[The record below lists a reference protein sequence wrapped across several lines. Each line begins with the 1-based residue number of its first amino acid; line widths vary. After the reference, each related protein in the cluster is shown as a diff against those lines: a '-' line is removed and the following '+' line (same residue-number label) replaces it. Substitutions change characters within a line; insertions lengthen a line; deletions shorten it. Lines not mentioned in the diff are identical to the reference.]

1 MSPLRHI
8 IATAALLVGVLS
20 GLRAAEV
27 LVPAGPNSWVFD
39 HTGTCVAASAI
50 TTNKGITRWTDPT
63 QRIRI
68 YVWLGTSGTL
78 NVRLHGMIADGEA
91 TIRCTLGEE
100 SRQITLAQK
109 GPGVIEVGTFT
120 IARPGYHHLEL
131 QGLTKTAHSF
141 GEITGVGLTG
151 AVAAGEV
158 HFLRD
163 DFHFGRRG
171 PSVHLGY
178 QLPENA
184 KDITYVY
191 SEVCVPVGQDVI
203 GTFCMANG
211 FSAGYSGMQV
221 NSAKER
227 RILFSVW
234 SPFQTDDPKK
244 IPEADRIVLLGK
256 GTDVQVGTFG
266 NEGSG
271 GQSFLRFPW
280 QAGTTYR
287 FLLRGEPTGDGSTV
301 FTCYF
306 FPPELGRWLLIAS
319 FRRPKTDTYVTGWHS
334 FLENFA
340 TDTGAITREAHY
352 TNQWARD
359 RHGQWF
365 AVSQA
370 RYTADA
376 TARKQ
381 ARLDYAG
388 GVTPE
393 GRFFLRNGGFFNERL
408 AYGATFTRTPSPDEP
423 QIDLVRLPQ
432 E

>member
-1 MSPLRHI
+1 MSHLRHLI
-8 IATAALLVGVLS
+8 VIAALLVGVS
-20 GLRAAEV
+20 SSLRATEV
-27 LVPAGPNSWVFD
+27 LIPAGPNSWVFD
-39 HTGTCVAASAI
+39 HHGACVPAAAM
-50 TTNKGITRWTDPT
+50 TTNTGITRWVDPT

-68 YVWLGTSGTL
+68 YMWLGTSGTL
-78 NVRLHGMIADGEA
+78 DVRLHGKITDGES
-91 TIRCTLGEE
+91 TIRCTLGAE
-100 SRQITLAQK
+100 SRQITL
-109 GPGVIEVGTFT
+109 T
-120 IARPGYHHLEL
+120 IAHPGYHYLEL
-131 QGLTKTAHSF
+131 QGLTKTAQTF
-141 GEITGVGLTG
+141 GEITGVGLAG
-151 AVAAGEV
+151 AAADGDV

-178 QLPENA
+178 QLPPQA
-184 KDITYVY
+184 KDICHVY
-191 SEVCVPVGQDVI
+191 SEVCVPVGQDVV

-221 NSAKER
+221 NSTTER

-234 SPFQTDDPKK
+234 SPFHSDDPKK
-244 IPEADRIVLLGK
+244 IPEADRIVLRAK
-256 GTDVQVGTFG
+256 GADVHVGTFG
-266 NEGSG
+266 NEGAG

-287 FLLRGEPTGDGSTV
+287 FLLHGEPAGDGSTV
-301 FTCYF
+301 FTCHF

-340 TDTGAITREAHY
+340 TDTGAITREAHF
-352 TNQWARD
+352 TNHWARD
-359 RHGQWF
+359 RNGRWF

-370 RYTADA
+370 KYTADA
-376 TARKQ
+376 TAHKG

-393 GRFFLRNGGFFNERL
+393 GRFFLRNGGFFSERV
-408 AYGATFTRTPSPDEP
+408 AYGATFTRAAPSQEP
-423 QIDLVRLPQ
+423 QIDLSRLPQ